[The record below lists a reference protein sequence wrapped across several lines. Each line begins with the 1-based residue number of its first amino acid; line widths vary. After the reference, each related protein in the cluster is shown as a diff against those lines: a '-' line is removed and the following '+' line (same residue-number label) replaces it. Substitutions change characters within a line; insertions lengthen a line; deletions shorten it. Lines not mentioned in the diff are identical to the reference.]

1 MILQGNEREVAT
13 MGRGRTEAAV
23 DEYGF
28 KRNYVDEWG
37 DGSRERRDERTLIT
51 SGNWVMVI
59 KSLPVSKTVAPQL
72 YGIYWAVPF
81 VREGKAGVKDRYG
94 FWSGTEIK
102 TLIGVDEYGRQC
114 AKIYTPHEVKIFP
127 DEYSILTPERLEEYK
142 QAGWYLQEI
151 NAKAEQPLNMEIIND
166 GRALVEEER
175 EIIWA
180 LMLEGLTEQ
189 QACEEYFLT
198 HHTDY
203 QNTEICYMP
212 TPEILE
218 EAAAVFGER

>member
-1 MILQGNEREVAT
+1 MK
-13 MGRGRTEAAV
+13 RGYTEAVV

-28 KRNYVDEWG
+28 KRNYVDIWG

-51 SGNWVMVI
+51 AGNWVMII
-59 KSLPVSKTVAPQL
+59 KSLPVPDAVAPQV

-81 VREGKAGVKDRYG
+81 VREGKAAAAGS
-94 FWSGTEIK
+94 SGTVIK

-127 DEYSILTPERLEEYK
+127 DEYSILTPERLDEYK
-142 QAGWYLQEI
+142 QAGWYMQEI
-151 NAKAEQPLNMEIIND
+151 NAKAQQPLNIDIIND
-166 GRALVEEER
+166 GRALAEEER

-203 QNTEICYMP
+203 ENTNICYLP
-212 TPEILE
+212 TKEILA
-218 EAAAVFGER
+218 EAMAVFGER

>member
-1 MILQGNEREVAT
+1 MRREV
-13 MGRGRTEAAV
+13 AV

-28 KRNYVDEWG
+28 KRDYVDVWG
-37 DGSRERRDERTLIT
+37 RESSREQRDERTLIT
-51 SGNWVMVI
+51 AGNWVMII
-59 KSLPVSKTVAPQL
+59 KRLPVEKKAAPQR

-81 VREGKAGVKDRYG
+81 TREGKAGFKDKYG
-94 FWSGTEIK
+94 FYCGEETK
-102 TLIGVDEYGRQC
+102 HLLGVDEYGRQC
-114 AKIYTPHEVKIFP
+114 ATIYTPQEVKIFP
-127 DEYSILTPERLEEYK
+127 DEYSILTTERLEEYK
-142 QAGWYLQEI
+142 EAGWYLQEI
-151 NAKAEQPLNMEIIND
+151 NNKATQPLNIELIND

-203 QNTEICYMP
+203 KNTEICYLP
-212 TPEILE
+212 TSEILE
-218 EAAAVFGER
+218 EAIACFGER

>member
-1 MILQGNEREVAT
+1 
-13 MGRGRTEAAV
+13 MGRKQEAAV

-28 KRNYVDEWG
+28 RKNYVDIWG
-37 DGSRERRDERTLIT
+37 DNSRERRDERTLIT
-51 SGNWVMVI
+51 AGNWVMII
-59 KSLPVSKTVAPQL
+59 KSLPVSDAVAPQL

-81 VREGKAGVKDRYG
+81 VREGRAAIKDKPG
-94 FWSGTEIK
+94 ATGTEIK

-166 GRALVEEER
+166 GKALVEEER

-203 QNTEICYMP
+203 QNTNICYLP
-212 TPEILE
+212 TQEILA
-218 EAAAVFGER
+218 EALAVFGER

>member
-1 MILQGNEREVAT
+1 
-13 MGRGRTEAAV
+13 MGKTGTKV

-28 KRNYVDEWG
+28 KKNYVDIWG
-37 DGSRERRDERTLIT
+37 DSSRERRDERTLIKE
-51 SGNWVMVI
+51 GNWVMII
-59 KSLPVSKTVAPQL
+59 KSLPVSETVAPQI

-81 VREGKAGVKDRYG
+81 TREGKAEAK
-94 FWSGTEIK
+94 GTNGTVVK

-127 DEYSILTPERLEEYK
+127 DEYSILTLERLEEYK
-142 QAGWYLQEI
+142 QAGWYMKEI
-151 NAKAEQPLNMEIIND
+151 NAKTQQPLNMDIINE

-203 QNTEICYMP
+203 QNTNICYLP
-212 TPEILE
+212 TEEILT
-218 EAAAVFGER
+218 EAIAVFGKR

>member
-1 MILQGNEREVAT
+1 
-13 MGRGRTEAAV
+13 MGRGYTEAAV

-28 KRNYVDEWG
+28 KRNYVDIWG

-51 SGNWVMVI
+51 SGNWVMII
-59 KSLPVSKTVAPQL
+59 KSLPVSDAIAPQI

-81 VREGKAGVKDRYG
+81 VREGKAAVEVG
-94 FWSGTEIK
+94 SGTEIK

-142 QAGWYLQEI
+142 QAGWYLQEV
-151 NAKAEQPLNMEIIND
+151 NTKAEQLLNLDIIND

-203 QNTEICYMP
+203 QNTEICYLP
-212 TPEILE
+212 TQEILA
-218 EAAAVFGER
+218 EAMAVFGER

>member
-1 MILQGNEREVAT
+1 MR
-13 MGRGRTEAAV
+13 REAAV

-28 KRNYVDEWG
+28 KRNYMDAWG
-37 DGSRERRDERTLIT
+37 EDSSRERRDERTLIT
-51 SGNWVMVI
+51 EGMWVMII
-59 KSLPVSKTVAPQL
+59 KSLPVAADAAPQL
-72 YGIYWAVPF
+72 YGIYWAVPYT
-81 VREGKAGVKDRYG
+81 REGKAGIKDKTG
-94 FWSGTEIK
+94 FYCGTEIK
-102 TLIGVDEYGRQC
+102 HLVGVDEYGRQC
-114 AKIYTPHEVKIFP
+114 ATIYTPQEVKIFP
-127 DEYSILTPERLEEYK
+127 DEYSILQPERLEEYK

-151 NAKAEQPLNMEIIND
+151 NAKAAQPLNMELIND

-203 QNTEICYMP
+203 QNTEICYLP
-212 TPEILE
+212 TPEILAE
-218 EAAAVFGER
+218 VCAVFGER

>member
-1 MILQGNEREVAT
+1 MRREAK
-13 MGRGRTEAAV
+13 V

-28 KRNYVDEWG
+28 KRDYVDVWG
-37 DGSRERRDERTLIT
+37 KNSSREIRNESTLIT
-51 SGNWVMVI
+51 TGKWVMI
-59 KSLPVSKTVAPQL
+59 TKSLPVAESAAPQL

-81 VREGKAGVKDRYG
+81 TREGKAGIKDKHG
-94 FWSGTEIK
+94 FYCGEEIK
-102 TLIGVDEYGRQC
+102 NLVGVDEYGRQC
-114 AKIYTPHEVKIFP
+114 AVIYTPQEVRIFP

-142 QAGWYLQEI
+142 QAGWYLQET
-151 NAKAEQPLNMEIIND
+151 NARAAQPFNFELIND

-203 QNTEICYMP
+203 ENTKICYLP
-212 TPEILE
+212 TKEILA
-218 EAAAVFGER
+218 EAMAVFGER

>member
-1 MILQGNEREVAT
+1 
-13 MGRGRTEAAV
+13 MGRKQTEAAV

-59 KSLPVSKTVAPQL
+59 KSLPVAEYAAPQL

-81 VREGKAGVKDRYG
+81 VREGKAATKDKLG
-94 FWSGTEIK
+94 NWSGTEIK
-102 TLIGVDEYGRQC
+102 TLVGVDEYGRQC
-114 AKIYTPHEVKIFP
+114 AKIYTPHE
-127 DEYSILTPERLEEYK
+127 D
-142 QAGWYLQEI
+142 
-151 NAKAEQPLNMEIIND
+151 AKAEQPLNMEIIND

-203 QNTEICYMP
+203 QNTEICYLP
-212 TPEILE
+212 TQEILA
-218 EAAAVFGER
+218 EAIAIFGER

>member
-1 MILQGNEREVAT
+1 
-13 MGRGRTEAAV
+13 MGRRIDTDV

-28 KRNYVDEWG
+28 KRNYRDLWG
-37 DGSRERRDERTLIT
+37 DNRREVRDEKTLIT
-51 SGNWVMVI
+51 AGNWVMII
-59 KSLPVSKTVAPQL
+59 KSLPISAEQAPQL

-81 VREGKAGVKDRYG
+81 TREGKAGVKDRHA

-102 TLIGVDEYGRQC
+102 TLVGVDEYGRQC

-142 QAGWYLQEI
+142 QVGWYMQEV
-151 NAKAEQPLNMEIIND
+151 NARAQQPFNMEIVND

-203 QNTEICYMP
+203 QNTSICYLP
-212 TPEILE
+212 TEEILA
-218 EAAAVFGER
+218 EARACFGDR

>member
-1 MILQGNEREVAT
+1 MRE
-13 MGRGRTEAAV
+13 
-23 DEYGF
+23 
-28 KRNYVDEWG
+28 
-37 DGSRERRDERTLIT
+37 
-51 SGNWVMVI
+51 
-59 KSLPVSKTVAPQL
+59 
-72 YGIYWAVPF
+72 
-81 VREGKAGVKDRYG
+81 KAGVKDRYG

>member
-1 MILQGNEREVAT
+1 MDKTINQLLQEIS
-13 MGRGRTEAAV
+13 
-23 DEYGF
+23 DDICD
-28 KRNYVDEWG
+28 NYCKY
-37 DGSRERRDERTLIT
+37 RDESTLIT

-59 KSLPVSKTVAPQL
+59 KSLPVSDAVAPQL

-81 VREGKAGVKDRYG
+81 VREGKAGTKNKLG
-94 FWSGTEIK
+94 QWSGTEIK
-102 TLIGVDEYGRQC
+102 TLVGVDEYGRQC

-203 QNTEICYMP
+203 QNTEICYLP
-212 TPEILE
+212 TLEILA
-218 EAAAVFGER
+218 EATAVFGER

>member
-1 MILQGNEREVAT
+1 
-13 MGRGRTEAAV
+13 MGRGYTEAAV

-28 KRNYVDEWG
+28 KRNYVDIWG
-37 DGSRERRDERTLIT
+37 DGSRERRGERTLIT
-51 SGNWVMVI
+51 AGNWIMII
-59 KSLPVSKTVAPQL
+59 KSLPVSDAIAPQI
-72 YGIYWAVPF
+72 YGIYCAVPF
-81 VREGKAGVKDRYG
+81 VREGKAAVEVG
-94 FWSGTEIK
+94 SGTEIK

-142 QAGWYLQEI
+142 QAGWYLQEV
-151 NAKAEQPLNMEIIND
+151 NTKAEQPLNMDIIND

-203 QNTEICYMP
+203 QNTEICYLP
-212 TPEILE
+212 TQEILA
-218 EAAAVFGER
+218 EATAVFGER

>member
-1 MILQGNEREVAT
+1 MKR
-13 MGRGRTEAAV
+13 AAEV

-28 KRNYVDEWG
+28 KVDYRDPWG

-51 SGNWVMVI
+51 TGAWVMII
-59 KSLPVSKTVAPQL
+59 KSVPVAKSAAPQV
-72 YGIYWAVPF
+72 YGIYWAVPYT
-81 VREGKAGVKDRYG
+81 RTGKAGIKDV
-94 FWSGTEIK
+94 SGSYTGQETK
-102 TLIGVDEYGRQC
+102 TLIGVDESGRQC
-114 AKIYTPHEVKIFP
+114 TTIYTPQEVKIFP
-127 DEYSILTPERLEEYK
+127 DEYSIITPERLEEYK
-142 QAGWYLQEI
+142 TAGWYLQEI
-151 NAKAEQPLNMEIIND
+151 AGKVTQPLNMEIIND

-203 QNTEICYMP
+203 ENTNICYLP
-212 TPEILE
+212 TDEIME
-218 EAAAVFGER
+218 EVKAVFGER

>member
-1 MILQGNEREVAT
+1 
-13 MGRGRTEAAV
+13 MGRKQTEVAV

-28 KRNYVDEWG
+28 KANYVDIWG
-37 DGSRERRDERTLIT
+37 DSSRERRDERTLIT
-51 SGNWVMVI
+51 AGNWVMII
-59 KSLPVSKTVAPQL
+59 KSLPVSKAVAPQI

-81 VREGKAGVKDRYG
+81 VREGRAAIKDKPG
-94 FWSGTEIK
+94 ATGTEIK
-102 TLIGVDEYGRQC
+102 TLIGVDESGRQC

-203 QNTEICYMP
+203 QNTDICYLP
-212 TPEILE
+212 TQEILA
-218 EAAAVFGER
+218 EAMAVFGER

>member
-1 MILQGNEREVAT
+1 
-13 MGRGRTEAAV
+13 MGRGQTEAAV

-28 KRNYVDEWG
+28 KRDYVDLWG
-37 DGSRERRDERTLIT
+37 DGSRDRRDERTLIT
-51 SGNWVMVI
+51 AGNWVMII
-59 KSLPVSKTVAPQL
+59 KSLPVSDAVAPQL

-81 VREGKAGVKDRYG
+81 VREGKAGIKDKLGR
-94 FWSGTEIK
+94 WSGTEIK
-102 TLIGVDEYGRQC
+102 TLVGVDEYGRQC

-142 QAGWYLQEI
+142 QAGWYMQEI
-151 NAKAEQPLNMEIIND
+151 NAKAQQPLNMDIIND

-203 QNTEICYMP
+203 QNTNICYLP
-212 TPEILE
+212 TKEILA
-218 EAAAVFGER
+218 EAMAVFGER

>member
-1 MILQGNEREVAT
+1 MRRKAE
-13 MGRGRTEAAV
+13 V

-28 KRNYVDEWG
+28 KRDYMDIWG
-37 DGSRERRDERTLIT
+37 DGSRERRDESTLIT
-51 SGNWVMVI
+51 AGNWVMVI
-59 KSLPVSKTVAPQL
+59 KSLPVAKDAAPQL
-72 YGIYWAVPF
+72 YGIYWAVPYT
-81 VREGKAGVKDRYG
+81 REGKAAIKDKYGSYCGVEMKH
-94 FWSGTEIK
+94 
-102 TLIGVDEYGRQC
+102 LVGVDESGRQC
-114 AKIYTPHEVKIFP
+114 AMIYTPQEVKIFP

-151 NAKAEQPLNMEIIND
+151 NAKATQPLNLELIND

-203 QNTEICYMP
+203 QNTEICYLP
-212 TPEILE
+212 TPKILA
-218 EAAAVFGER
+218 EAIAVFGER

>member
-1 MILQGNEREVAT
+1 
-13 MGRGRTEAAV
+13 MGRKRTEVAV

-28 KRNYVDEWG
+28 KRNYVDIWG

-51 SGNWVMVI
+51 SGSWVMVI
-59 KSLPVSKTVAPQL
+59 KSLPVAEYAAPQL

-81 VREGKAGVKDRYG
+81 VREGQAAIKDKPG
-94 FWSGTEIK
+94 ATGTEIK

-127 DEYSILTPERLEEYK
+127 DEYSILTSERLEEYK

-203 QNTEICYMP
+203 QNTDICYLP
-212 TPEILE
+212 TQEILA
-218 EAAAVFGER
+218 EAMAVFGER

>member
-1 MILQGNEREVAT
+1 
-13 MGRGRTEAAV
+13 MGRGYTEAAV

-28 KRNYVDEWG
+28 KRNYVDIWG
-37 DGSRERRDERTLIT
+37 NDSRDRRDERTLIT
-51 SGNWVMVI
+51 AGNWVMII
-59 KSLPVSKTVAPQL
+59 KSLPVADEVAPQL

-81 VREGKAGVKDRYG
+81 VREGKAAAPYG
-94 FWSGTEIK
+94 NGTVEK

-114 AKIYTPHEVKIFP
+114 AKIYTPNEVKIFP

-142 QAGWYLQEI
+142 QAGWYLQEV
-151 NAKAEQPLNMEIIND
+151 NAKAEQPLNMDIIND

-203 QNTEICYMP
+203 QNTNICYMP
-212 TPEILE
+212 TKEILA
-218 EAAAVFGER
+218 EAMAVFGER

>member
-1 MILQGNEREVAT
+1 MR
-13 MGRGRTEAAV
+13 REAAV

-28 KRNYVDEWG
+28 KQDYVDVWG
-37 DGSRERRDERTLIT
+37 MNSSRQIRDERTLIT
-51 SGNWVMVI
+51 AGNWVMII
-59 KSLPVSKTVAPQL
+59 KSLPVAADARPQI
-72 YGIYWAVPF
+72 YGIYWAVPYTR
-81 VREGKAGVKDRYG
+81 VGKVGVKSKNEGYIG
-94 FWSGTEIK
+94 VETK

-114 AKIYTPHEVKIFP
+114 ATIYTPQEVRIFP

-151 NAKAEQPLNMEIIND
+151 SAKAAQPLNMEIVND

-175 EIIWA
+175 EVIWA
-180 LMLEGLTEQ
+180 LMLDGLTEQ

-203 QNTEICYMP
+203 QNTSICYLP
-212 TPEILE
+212 TTEILA
-218 EAAAVFGER
+218 EATAVFGER

>member
-1 MILQGNEREVAT
+1 MI
-13 MGRGRTEAAV
+13 
-23 DEYGF
+23 
-28 KRNYVDEWG
+28 
-37 DGSRERRDERTLIT
+37 
-51 SGNWVMVI
+51 I
-59 KSLPVSKTVAPQL
+59 KSLPVSDAVAPQL

-81 VREGKAGVKDRYG
+81 VCEGKAGTKDKLG
-94 FWSGTEIK
+94 HWSGTEIK
-102 TLIGVDEYGRQC
+102 TLVGVDEYGRQC

-142 QAGWYLQEI
+142 QAGWYLQEV
-151 NAKAEQPLNMEIIND
+151 NAKAEQPLNMDIIND

-203 QNTEICYMP
+203 QNTNICYLP
-212 TPEILE
+212 TKEILA
-218 EAAAVFGER
+218 EAMAVFGER

>member
-1 MILQGNEREVAT
+1 MKREQQP
-13 MGRGRTEAAV
+13 AV

-28 KRNYVDEWG
+28 RKDYEDVWG
-37 DGSRERRDERTLIT
+37 DDSRERRDECTLIT
-51 SGNWVMVI
+51 SGNWVMII
-59 KSLPVSKTVAPQL
+59 KSLPVSEAVAPQI

-81 VREGKAGVKDRYG
+81 VREGRAEIRDKPGAT
-94 FWSGTEIK
+94 GTEIK

-142 QAGWYLQEI
+142 QASWYLQET
-151 NAKAEQPLNMEIIND
+151 NAKVEQPLNMEIIND

-203 QNTEICYMP
+203 QNTEICYLP
-212 TPEILE
+212 TPEILA
-218 EAAAVFGER
+218 EATSVFGEK

>member
-1 MILQGNEREVAT
+1 MRRA
-13 MGRGRTEAAV
+13 EAAV

-28 KRNYVDEWG
+28 KKNHVDIWG

-51 SGNWVMVI
+51 SGNWVMII
-59 KSLPVSKTVAPQL
+59 KSLPVSDEVAPQL

-81 VREGKAGVKDRYG
+81 VREGKAAVKVG
-94 FWSGTEIK
+94 SGTEIK

-142 QAGWYLQEI
+142 QAGWYLQEV
-151 NAKAEQPLNMEIIND
+151 NAKAERPLNIDIIND

-203 QNTEICYMP
+203 QNTEICYLP
-212 TPEILE
+212 TQDILA
-218 EAAAVFGER
+218 EAMAVFGER